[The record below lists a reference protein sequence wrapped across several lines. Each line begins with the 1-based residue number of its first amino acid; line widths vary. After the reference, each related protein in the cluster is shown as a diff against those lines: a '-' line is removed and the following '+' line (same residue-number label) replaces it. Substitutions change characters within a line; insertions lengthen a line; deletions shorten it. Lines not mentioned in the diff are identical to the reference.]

1 MTDRLAQFPHWE
13 SKPPV
18 QLAEG
23 DLIYPDW
30 MAGTW
35 QVTSTLVELM
45 APLAPEIV
53 TPGFEGNRQERNQP
67 LQFQV
72 RFVKKHYLKLKQI
85 LAPLSKTGEMSVVA
99 DRAFNGLNIALA
111 YLGNSSKNV
120 KDALQKVPPPVLSV
134 KVDPK
139 NPNRQITFLRG
150 ERQLVSV
157 VTGRASE
164 TPATDQF
171 LATEVSQQVFQGNG
185 QIYLNEVEAT
195 SYYQLLSSGAIAA
208 KQVTAIYLSPQDPDY
223 FAAAGHP
230 VALYRYRLELLPVDK

>member
-1 MTDRLAQFPHWE
+1 MLLVWKSICLFLILWLCVSTNALAGPLTDRLAQFPHWE

-72 RFVKKHYLKLKQI
+72 RFVKKHYLKLKQL
-85 LAPLSKTGEMSVVA
+85 LAPLSKAGEMSVVA
-99 DRAFNGLNIALA
+99 NRAFNGLNIALA
-111 YLGNSSKNV
+111 YLKGNRLAPNNLTEL
-120 KDALQKVPPPVLSV
+120 DA
-134 KVDPK
+134 
-139 NPNRQITFLRG
+139 
-150 ERQLVSV
+150 
-157 VTGRASE
+157 
-164 TPATDQF
+164 
-171 LATEVSQQVFQGNG
+171 
-185 QIYLNEVEAT
+185 
-195 SYYQLLSSGAIAA
+195 
-208 KQVTAIYLSPQDPDY
+208 
-223 FAAAGHP
+223 
-230 VALYRYRLELLPVDK
+230 